1 MTGKNCMLIIAQIVL
16 FVIDLC
22 SLSYFF
28 FDLFKYC
35 FLNKLLWSRPLIL
48 TH

>member
-28 FDLFKYC
+28 LTC
-35 FLNKLLWSRPLIL
+35 LNIVS
-48 TH
+48 